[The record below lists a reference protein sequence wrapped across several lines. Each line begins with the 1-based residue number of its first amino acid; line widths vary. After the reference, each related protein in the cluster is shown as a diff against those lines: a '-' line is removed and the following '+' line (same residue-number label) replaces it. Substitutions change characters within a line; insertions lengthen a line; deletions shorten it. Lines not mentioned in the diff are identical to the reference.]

1 MYVSWHLI
9 SSSADL
15 FVCCCLS
22 VLCCPHRDIS
32 KLALFNVL
40 GVGAVVLLGA
50 AAGLL
55 GVVAV
60 VNGTAFAPPAG
71 ECGCCWVHGPVLAWL
86 ADLRLASMDSHEP
99 QPWLL
104 LLLLLMLVP
113 PVPAAPNLA
122 AFGSTDLKV
131 LMGLA
136 GVVPIILNCYVGH
149 QSVHGIMGMLKPYTP
164 SEGTQWA
171 ILPFSTRS

>member
-1 MYVSWHLI
+1 MCCVLLDSKPNDAPSCVYADTST
-9 SSSADL
+9 SAGL

-22 VLCCPHRDIS
+22 GLCCPHRDIS

-71 ECGCCWVHGPVLAWL
+71 ECGCCWVHGYELAWL
-86 ADLRLASMDSHEP
+86 ANLRLALMVSHEQ

-104 LLLLLMLVP
+104 LLLFIP
-113 PVPAAPNLA
+113 PVCPQRPTLLRLAPL
-122 AFGSTDLKV
+122 SSR
-131 LMGLA
+131 
-136 GVVPIILNCYVGH
+136 C
-149 QSVHGIMGMLKPYTP
+149 
-164 SEGTQWA
+164 
-171 ILPFSTRS
+171 